1 MLTYFKNVTHI
12 DVDKID
18 LQRGLRQ
25 GLLMFLPLLYGLM
38 FHDFSSAL
46 LATIGTF
53 ASIYVFKGTFN
64 SRLRSV
70 TFAAIGLVVTM
81 MIGTLT
87 ASTPLLFGIF
97 LLIVAVVPFYV
108 FNTLNIPGPSSTF
121 FIIAYSLASVMPPDP
136 HAFLWRGAIV
146 GIGGLLALIFV
157 LIEIKIGHEQPE
169 FSAVSKEFKEI
180 QALIHHFNEQVTFNA
195 LTKTTVQTLIST
207 SEILQTSRSVLK
219 RKSVEVQRLSLLHRT
234 AEGVYSELLELNAKG
249 HRPIPPIINEM
260 MTDVVH
266 RITQRQTSKN
276 VWRKEVNVPTAFE
289 ELVGLIFKVD
299 EMIDAPDE
307 QVKKHVTRQSPQY
320 IRRLRYHLTPE
331 SMHFISA
338 VKYSVIIGIA
348 IFVALIFNF
357 ERAYWIPLSAHTV
370 LLGGTTI
377 ASIERA
383 GARWIGTLIGIGI
396 VIGFLLLEPN
406 SLMVVIVLSLSGAI
420 TEILVGANYALAMF
434 AITVQVI
441 LLGGLAQGSL
451 TFAIAIPRLLDTTV
465 GVGLAIIGVMIIGR
479 RLASKRLPEF
489 MADVTRIEAR
499 IFHTL
504 FSNVH
509 YNVEYFRQRE
519 KLRLK
524 INIENMQVMYR
535 YAYGELLSN
544 KKRTQYFYPAMFI
557 LEQMS
562 FKLMQ
567 VMEIQKRMLISEEA
581 MGQYLVVFENIA
593 KLLEQGQRPEK
604 VVTLPEMNH
613 YAQLR
618 RSLMQLQEIELYDY
632 QNVRN
637 PHLLKD

>member
-1 MLTYFKNVTHI
+1 MLTYFKNVAHI

-338 VKYSVIIGIA
+338 AKYSVIIGIA

-357 ERAYWIPLSAHTV
+357 
-370 LLGGTTI
+370 
-377 ASIERA
+377 ERA

-567 VMEIQKRMLISEEA
+567 VMEIQKRMLISEET

>member
-1 MLTYFKNVTHI
+1 MLTYFKNVAHI

-338 VKYSVIIGIA
+338 AKYSVIIGIA

-420 TEILVGANYALAMF
+420 TEILVGANYA
-434 AITVQVI
+434 
-441 LLGGLAQGSL
+441 
-451 TFAIAIPRLLDTTV
+451 
-465 GVGLAIIGVMIIGR
+465 LAIIGVMIIGR

>member
-1 MLTYFKNVTHI
+1 MLAYFKNVAHI

-18 LQRGLRQ
+18 LQRGFRQ
-25 GLLMFLPLLYGLM
+25 GLLMFLPLLYGLI
-38 FHDFSSAL
+38 FNDFSSAL

-87 ASTPLLFGIF
+87 SSTPLLFGIF
-97 LLIVAVVPFYV
+97 LLIVAVVPFYI
-108 FNTLNIPGPSSTF
+108 FNTLNIPSPSPTF
-121 FIIAYSLASVMPPDP
+121 FIIAYSLASVMPSDP

-146 GIGGLLALIFV
+146 GIGGLLAIIFV
-157 LIEIKIGHEQPE
+157 LIEIKVGKEHPE
-169 FSAVSKEFKEI
+169 FTAVSKEFKQI
-180 QALIHHFNEQVTFNA
+180 QDLIHHFNDQVTFNA

-207 SEILQTSRSVLK
+207 SEILQASRSVVK
-219 RKSVEVQRLSLLHRT
+219 RKSVEVQRLSLLHRA
-234 AEGVYSELLELNAKG
+234 AEGLYSELLELNAKG
-249 HRPIPPIINEM
+249 HRPIPPIIDEM
-260 MTDVVH
+260 MTAIVH
-266 RITQRQTSKN
+266 RMTQGKTSN
-276 VWRKEVNVPTAFE
+276 QIWRKEVTVSDEFE
-289 ELVGLIFKVD
+289 ELVDLIFKVD
-299 EMIDAPDE
+299 EVIDAPDE
-307 QVKKHVTRQSPQY
+307 QVRKNVKRQSPQY
-320 IRRLRYHLTPE
+320 LRRLRYHLTPE
-331 SMHFISA
+331 SMHFISTA
-338 VKYSVIIGIA
+338 KYSLIMGIA
-348 IFVALIFNF
+348 IFVALMFNF

-383 GARWIGTLIGIGI
+383 GARWIGTLVGIGI
-396 VIGFLLLEPN
+396 VIGFLLLDPN
-406 SLMVVIVLSLSGAI
+406 IVMVVIALSLSGAI
-420 TEILVGANYALAMF
+420 TEILVGANYALAMLS
-434 AITVQVI
+434 ITVQVI
-441 LLGGLAQGSL
+441 LLSGLAQGLLSL
-451 TFAIAIPRLLDTTV
+451 AIAVPRLLDTTV
-465 GVGLAIIGVMIIGR
+465 GVGLAVIGVMMIGR

-489 MADVTRIEAR
+489 IAEVTRIEAR
-499 IFHTL
+499 LFHAL
-504 FSNVH
+504 FSNVD
-509 YNVEYFRQRE
+509 YNVDHFRQRE
-519 KLRLK
+519 RLRLK

-567 VMEIQKRMLISEEA
+567 VMEDRKRMLMSEEA

-604 VVTLPEMNH
+604 VTVLPELNH

>member
-1 MLTYFKNVTHI
+1 MLTYFKNVAHI

-338 VKYSVIIGIA
+338 AKYSVIIGIA

-357 ERAYWIPLSAHTV
+357 
-370 LLGGTTI
+370 
-377 ASIERA
+377 ERA

-420 TEILVGANYALAMF
+420 TEILVGANYALAML

-567 VMEIQKRMLISEEA
+567 VMEIQKRMLISEET

>member
-1 MLTYFKNVTHI
+1 MLTYFKNVAHI

-249 HRPIPPIINEM
+249 HRPTPPIINEM

-338 VKYSVIIGIA
+338 AKYSVIIGIA

-357 ERAYWIPLSAHTV
+357 
-370 LLGGTTI
+370 
-377 ASIERA
+377 ERA

-420 TEILVGANYALAMF
+420 TEILVGANYALAML

-567 VMEIQKRMLISEEA
+567 VMEIQKRMLISEET

>member
-1 MLTYFKNVTHI
+1 MLTYFKNVAHI

-338 VKYSVIIGIA
+338 AKYSVIIGIA

-357 ERAYWIPLSAHTV
+357 
-370 LLGGTTI
+370 
-377 ASIERA
+377 ERA

-581 MGQYLVVFENIA
+581 MGKYLVVFENIA

>member
-1 MLTYFKNVTHI
+1 MLTYFKNVAHI
-12 DVDKID
+12 DVNKID
-18 LQRGLRQ
+18 LQRGFRQ
-25 GLLMFLPLLYGLM
+25 GLLMFLPLLYGLI
-38 FHDFSSAL
+38 FNDFSSAL

-87 ASTPLLFGIF
+87 SSTPLLFGIF
-97 LLIVAVVPFYV
+97 LLIVAVVPFYI

-121 FIIAYSLASVMPPDP
+121 FIIAYSLASVMPSDP

-146 GIGGLLALIFV
+146 GIGGLLAILFV
-157 LIEIKIGHEQPE
+157 LIEIKVGKEHPE
-169 FSAVSKEFKEI
+169 FSAVSQEFKQI
-180 QALIHHFNEQVTFNA
+180 QALIHHFNDQVKFNA
-195 LTKTTVQTLIST
+195 LTKTMVQTLIST
-207 SEILQTSRSVLK
+207 SEILQASRSVLK

-249 HRPIPPIINEM
+249 HRPIPPIIDEM
-260 MTDVVH
+260 MTDIVN
-266 RITQRQTSKN
+266 RITHGNTAKTT
-276 VWRKEVNVPTAFE
+276 WKKEVSVSDEFE

-299 EMIDAPDE
+299 EVIDAPDE
-307 QVKKHVTRQSPQY
+307 QVRKNVKRQSPQY
-320 IRRLRYHLTPE
+320 LRRLRYHLTPE
-331 SMHFISA
+331 SMHFISTA
-338 VKYSVIIGIA
+338 KYALIIGIA
-348 IFVALIFNF
+348 IFVALMFNF

-377 ASIERA
+377 ASVERA

-396 VIGFLLLEPN
+396 VILFLLLDPN
-406 SLMVVIVLSLSGAI
+406 IVMVVIVLSLSGAI
-420 TEILVGANYALAMF
+420 TEILVGANYAIAML

-441 LLGGLAQGSL
+441 LLGGLAQGTL
-451 TFAIAIPRLLDTTV
+451 TLDIAIPRLLDTTV

-489 MADVTRIEAR
+489 MADVTRIEAQ

-509 YNVEYFRQRE
+509 YNIDRFRHRE
-519 KLRLK
+519 RLRLK

-567 VMEIQKRMLISEEA
+567 VMEDRKRMLISEEA
-581 MGQYLVVFENIA
+581 MGKYLVVFENIA

-604 VVTLPEMNH
+604 IVALPEMSH

-618 RSLMQLQEIELYDY
+618 RSLIQLQEIELYDY

>member
-1 MLTYFKNVTHI
+1 MLTYFKNVAHI

-338 VKYSVIIGIA
+338 AKYSVIIGIA

-420 TEILVGANYALAMF
+420 TEILVGANYAL
-434 AITVQVI
+434 
-441 LLGGLAQGSL
+441 
-451 TFAIAIPRLLDTTV
+451 AIPRLLDTTV

>member
-1 MLTYFKNVTHI
+1 MLTYFKNVAHI

-97 LLIVAVVPFYV
+97 LLIVAVVPFYI

-338 VKYSVIIGIA
+338 AKYSVIIGIA

-420 TEILVGANYALAMF
+420 TEILVGANYA
-434 AITVQVI
+434 
-441 LLGGLAQGSL
+441 
-451 TFAIAIPRLLDTTV
+451 
-465 GVGLAIIGVMIIGR
+465 LAIIGVMIIGR

-618 RSLMQLQEIELYDY
+618 RSLMQLQKIELYDY

>member
-1 MLTYFKNVTHI
+1 MLTYFKNVAHI

-260 MTDVVH
+260 MIDVVH

-338 VKYSVIIGIA
+338 AKYSVIIGIA

-434 AITVQVI
+434 AITVQVM